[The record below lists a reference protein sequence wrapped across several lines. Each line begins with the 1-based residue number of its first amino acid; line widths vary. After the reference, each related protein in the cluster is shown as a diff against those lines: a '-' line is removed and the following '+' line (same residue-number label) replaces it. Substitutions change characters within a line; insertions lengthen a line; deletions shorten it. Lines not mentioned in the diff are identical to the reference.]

1 MAGGRPRES
10 PLAGNGIMAAGSRPF
25 VKREG
30 TGGCTMKEGTMR
42 ALVYEGPRTMKMR
55 EEAVPVPGEDE
66 VLIRVVVAGIC
77 GSELSGYTGH
87 NSLRKPPLVMGHEFS
102 GVIERIGS
110 RCGRYRPG
118 DRVTANPLVTCGA
131 CVYCR
136 TGRTQLC
143 RERQLLGAH
152 RPGAF
157 AEYVAVPERNVAKLD
172 DRVSFEEGA
181 FAEPFACAVH
191 ICRMLALAPT
201 DRLVIYGAGPIGLLA
216 LQAAQAYGVR
226 DTVVIDL
233 NEARLAIVTELGG
246 IAALGLE
253 SAPNAV
259 GEYDAAI
266 DAVGAEATRLG
277 CVQAVRPG
285 GRVVFTGLHEL
296 ESKLPINE
304 MIRNEVVAS
313 GAFAYSEQDFD
324 TALRWIGEGRVRLL
338 PWTLQAPLA
347 DGGSCFE
354 QLISGPGKVAKILL
368 SPTGKTR

>member
-1 MAGGRPRES
+1 M
-10 PLAGNGIMAAGSRPF
+10 NGSM
-25 VKREG
+25 
-30 TGGCTMKEGTMR
+30 MNEGTMQ

-55 EEAVPVPGEDE
+55 EEPVPVLRDDE

-102 GVIERIGS
+102 GVIERTGS
-110 RCGRYRPG
+110 RAGRYRPG

-131 CVYCR
+131 CTYCR
-136 TGRTQLC
+136 TGRSQLC

-191 ICRMLALAPT
+191 ICRLLALAPT
-201 DRLVIYGAGPIGLLA
+201 DRLVIYGAGPIGLFA
-216 LQAAQAYGVR
+216 LQAAQAYGVG

-233 NEARLAIVTELGG
+233 NEERLAIAAELGG
-246 IAALGLE
+246 IAVAGLE
-253 SAPNAV
+253 SAPYAPS
-259 GEYDAAI
+259 EYDAAI
-266 DAVGAEATRLG
+266 DAVGAEVTRLR
-277 CVQAVRPG
+277 CVQAVRAG
-285 GRVVFTGLHEL
+285 GRVLFTGLHEA

-304 MIRNEVVAS
+304 MIRNEVATM

-338 PWTLQAPLA
+338 PWIVHAPLA
-347 DGGSCFE
+347 EGGACFE
-354 QLISGPGKVAKILL
+354 QLIAGPGKVAKIML
-368 SPTGKTR
+368 SPTVHP